1 MTEESF
7 EYLRK
12 RLGNA
17 NTKNPFRA
25 LATSIIYQ
33 QIHGKAAAAICTR
46 FIKLFDPPVPVP
58 DIVNSDFD
66 WFPTP
71 KIVLDKT
78 LEELKAAGLSTR
90 KAEYIQSLA
99 EKFRDCSVDIDRLQS
114 MSDDE
119 LSQFLCSVKGIGQW
133 TVDMF
138 MIFNLGR
145 PNVLPLTDLAVKK
158 AVARHFGLPIGP
170 KKFPTADEMCR
181 VTKIW
186 EPYRTVATLYM
197 WRGSSTVISAD

>member
-1 MTEESF
+1 I
-7 EYLRK
+7 
-12 RLGNA
+12 
-17 NTKNPFRA
+17 RA
-25 LATSIIYQ
+25 LSTSIIYQ

-46 FIKLFDPPVPVP
+46 FVKLFNPPVPVP
-58 DIVNSDFD
+58 EVVTSDYS

-71 KIVLDKT
+71 EMVLEKT
-78 LEELKAAGLSTR
+78 PEELKTAGLSAR
-90 KAEYIQSLA
+90 KAEYIQALA
-99 EKFRDCSVDIDRLQS
+99 TKCKDFSVNRELLQN

-119 LSQFLCSVKGIGQW
+119 LSKFLCSVKGIGQW

-145 PNVLPLTDLAVKK
+145 PNVLPVTDLAVKK
-158 AVARHFGLPIGP
+158 GIARHFGLPISP
-170 KKFPTADEMCR
+170 KKFPSSEEMYR

-197 WRGSSTVISAD
+197 WRGSSTVLSAD